1 MSDAASTGENV
12 PCPPDGLA
20 LAAFEESEKSARRR
34 ETIKFYGG
42 IGMDEFARRLGVSGK
57 DPEKMLKRWIEKGR
71 EVSPVDLPP
80 FQRPHELAAWWRRLR
95 DAGVMGKSPPPWMNL
110 LEQTGPAAAASPP
123 SSSPS
128 PDAAPGESVPP
139 NLPAPADLPPDF
151 ILPVL
156 DDQASSGEKQLR
168 EFAEGWLAEM
178 ASAKKAQNTGRFF
191 KAWNEYKALIK
202 ELRAWQKDRQRERLQ
217 SGEVL
222 EADRE
227 REALGLIFGAM
238 NKTFTSSLL
247 LLIERFAPG
256 LDVTERRQ
264 IVLPFRDKIFASLKA
279 TRFES
284 AIPLEELTTY
294 LAA

>member
-1 MSDAASTGENV
+1 MSASSQQNENV
-12 PCPPDGLA
+12 PAAGGLELTVYA
-20 LAAFEESEKSARRR
+20 ETEKSARRR

-42 IGMDEFARRLGVSGK
+42 VGMDEFARRLGITGS
-57 DPEKMLKRWIEKGR
+57 DPEKLLKRWIEKGR
-71 EVSPVDLPP
+71 EVSPADLPP
-80 FQRPHELAAWWRRLR
+80 FQRPHELASWWRRLR
-95 DAGVMGKSPPPWMNL
+95 EAGVMGKSPPEWMVL
-110 LEQTGPAAAASPP
+110 LEQTGPTAAAPPPGEAPSDQTPPPDSPHLP
-123 SSSPS
+123 SSQ
-128 PDAAPGESVPP
+128 
-139 NLPAPADLPPDF
+139 DLPPDF
-151 ILPVL
+151 VLPVL

-178 ASAKKAQNTGRFF
+178 ASAKKAQNTVRFF

-238 NKTFTSSLL
+238 NKTFTNSLL

-256 LDVTERRQ
+256 LDATERRQ
-264 IVLPFRDKIFASLKA
+264 VVLPFRDKIFASLKA

-284 AIPLEELTTY
+284 AIPMEDLTTY

>member
-1 MSDAASTGENV
+1 ME
-12 PCPPDGLA
+12 

-42 IGMDEFARRLGVSGK
+42 VGMDEFARRLGVSGK

-71 EVSPVDLPP
+71 EVSPADLPP

-95 DAGVMGKSPPPWMNL
+95 DAGVMGKSPPPWMIL
-110 LEQTGPAAAASPP
+110 LEQTGTAS
-123 SSSPS
+123 SSSASSPS
-128 PDAAPGESVPP
+128 SPSTSAPSDSAAPT
-139 NLPAPADLPPDF
+139 LPDNADLPPDF
-151 ILPVL
+151 ALPVL
-156 DDQASSGEKQLR
+156 DDQATSGEKQLR
-168 EFAEGWLAEM
+168 EFAEGWLTEM
-178 ASAKKAQNTGRFF
+178 AAAKKDRSTIRFF

-227 REALGLIFGAM
+227 REALGVIFGAM
-238 NKTFTSSLL
+238 NQTFTRSLL
-247 LLIERFAPG
+247 LLVERFAPD
-256 LDVTERRQ
+256 LDPIARRQ
-264 IVLPFRDKIFASLKA
+264 VVMPFRDKIFSALKA

-284 AIPLEELTTY
+284 ALPPDQIETL

>member
-1 MSDAASTGENV
+1 
-12 PCPPDGLA
+12 
-20 LAAFEESEKSARRR
+20 
-34 ETIKFYGG
+34 
-42 IGMDEFARRLGVSGK
+42 MDEFARRLGITGR
-57 DPEKMLKRWIEKGR
+57 DPEKLLKRWIEKGR
-71 EVSPVDLPP
+71 EVTPVDLPP
-80 FQRPHELAAWWRRLR
+80 FQRPQELASWWRRLR
-95 DAGVMGKSPPPWMNL
+95 EAGAMGKSPPEWMLL
-110 LEQTGPAAAASPP
+110 LEQTGAGSSAPP
-123 SSSPS
+123 PGETPS
-128 PDAAPGESVPP
+128 DQNPPDASSGTPISQ
-139 NLPAPADLPPDF
+139 DLPPDF
-151 ILPVL
+151 ALPVL

-168 EFAEGWLAEM
+168 EFAEGWLDEM
-178 ASAKKAQNTGRFF
+178 AAAKKAQNTVRFF

-238 NKTFTSSLL
+238 NKTFTGSLL

>member
-1 MSDAASTGENV
+1 ME
-12 PCPPDGLA
+12 

-42 IGMDEFARRLGVSGK
+42 VGMDEFARRLGVSGE

-71 EVSPVDLPP
+71 KVSPVDLPP

-95 DAGVMGKSPPPWMNL
+95 DAGVMGKSPPPWMLL
-110 LEQTGPAAAASPP
+110 LEQTGPAADISPP
-123 SSSPS
+123 SSSSS
-128 PDAAPGESVPP
+128 PDAARGESPP
-139 NLPAPADLPPDF
+139 NLPSTADLPPDF
-151 ILPVL
+151 ALPVL

-178 ASAKKAQNTGRFF
+178 ASAKKAQNTVRFF

-227 REALGLIFGAM
+227 REALGVIFGAM
-238 NKTFTSSLL
+238 NQTFTRSLL
-247 LLIERFAPG
+247 LLVERFAPD
-256 LDVTERRQ
+256 LDPIARRQ
-264 IVLPFRDKIFASLKA
+264 VVMPFRDKIFSALKS

-284 AIPLEELTTY
+284 ALLAEEIEPL